1 MILKILLNTRVVWL
15 IFNKNIEEFNPKK
28 KRDIYI
34 FDDMIAVVL
43 SNKNLNPIETE
54 LFIRVRKINIYFAF
68 ITQPYFDVPKNI
80 RLSSTCYFILKI
92 PNEYELQQTAIN
104 HSSDIEFKDFMNLYK
119 NYTPNQ
125 YSFLVTDATLAS
137 DNLLRFRKNLLGR
150 I

>member
-1 MILKILLNTRVVWL
+1 
-15 IFNKNIEEFNPKK
+15 
-28 KRDIYI
+28 
-34 FDDMIAVVL
+34 MIAFVL

-54 LFIRVRKINIYFAF
+54 LFIRVRKINIYFTF
-68 ITQPYFDVPKNI
+68 NTQSYFDVPKNI
-80 RLSSTCYFILKI
+80 RLSFTCYFIVEI
-92 PNEYELQQTAIN
+92 SNEYELQQTAIN

-137 DNLLRFRKNLLGR
+137 DNLLRFRKNILER